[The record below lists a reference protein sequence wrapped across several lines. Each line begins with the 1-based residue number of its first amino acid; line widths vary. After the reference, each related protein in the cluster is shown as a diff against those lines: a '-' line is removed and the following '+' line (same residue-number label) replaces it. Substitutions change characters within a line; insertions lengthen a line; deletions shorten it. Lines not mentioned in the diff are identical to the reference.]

1 MCRGCLN
8 SNLDL
13 DASLFKKRCLILPIY
28 INANRELEM
37 ETLMAIEAFDNQLN
51 HENKKSG

>member
-28 INANRELEM
+28 INANREFEM

-51 HENKKSG
+51 HDNKKSG